1 MKATGSVFL
10 LGWLLLAHSV
20 LASSPQSRIED
31 EEYRVYDSLIPKKFL
46 NKKER
51 GVVIE
56 NRTTF
61 NAGDDLIFLKTQPDL
76 TQRLATLD
84 ERYEILGHQL
94 GGISLEILKDFRAK
108 DSRPYEITPRHRL
121 TAKYVLLSK
130 KRVITL
136 FQQWQG
142 DWNYP
147 HTIGVISF
155 SRVGFN
161 AAKTEAIVYVRF
173 SCGRRCSSS
182 EFVFLSKTQQEWR
195 KKSSYVTLQS

>member
-1 MKATGSVFL
+1 MKATGSLFL

-20 LASSPQSRIED
+20 LASSPASRLED
-31 EEYRVYDSLIPKKFL
+31 EEYRVYVSLIPNKFL

-76 TQRLATLD
+76 RQRLATLD
-84 ERYEILGHQL
+84 ERYEILGHRL

-108 DSRPYEITPRHRL
+108 DTRAYEIRPRHRL
-121 TAKYVLLSK
+121 TAKYVLLSRE
-130 KRVITL
+130 RVIRL

-147 HTIGVISF
+147 HTMGVISL
-155 SRVGFN
+155 SRVGLN
-161 AAKTEAIVYVRF
+161 AAKTEAIVYVGF
-173 SCGRRCSSS
+173 SCGRRCSIS
-182 EFVFLSKTQQEWR
+182 EFVFLNKTKLGWR
-195 KKSSYVTLQS
+195 RKSSYVTFQS